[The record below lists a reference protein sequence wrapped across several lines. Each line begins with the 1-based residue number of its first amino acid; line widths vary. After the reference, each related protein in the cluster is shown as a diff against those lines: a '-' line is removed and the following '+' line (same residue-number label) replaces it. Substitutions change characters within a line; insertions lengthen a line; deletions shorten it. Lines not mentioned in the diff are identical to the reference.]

1 MMKLSPKKYGTISGI
16 MREDPSSNDGSFS
29 EMQTSDSQENVTKSQ
44 TEEPESNNRTMDLT
58 QADSNEEPVTTY
70 LNNVDS
76 ATVNLLLNNQV

>member
-1 MMKLSPKKYGTISGI
+1 MMKLSQKKYGTISGL
-16 MREDPSSNDGSFS
+16 MREDPSSNDDSFS

-58 QADSNEEPVTTY
+58 QADSNEEPVTSY

-76 ATVNLLLNNQV
+76 ATVNSLS